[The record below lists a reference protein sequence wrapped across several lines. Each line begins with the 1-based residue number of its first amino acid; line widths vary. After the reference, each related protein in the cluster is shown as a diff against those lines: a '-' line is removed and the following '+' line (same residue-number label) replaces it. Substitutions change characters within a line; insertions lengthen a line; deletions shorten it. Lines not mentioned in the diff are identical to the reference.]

1 VPPGSYSHDDNQKRG
16 NIAVNKSGKGVV
28 GTKTDYVQARKKE
41 HALANGQVLDRKG
54 KIGISENKARCG
66 LPRIIQRKE
75 NAPGAVRGSICLFAL
90 HLSVPFSH
98 FFVLDHP
105 QRQLIGGRKGA
116 SAHEQRA
123 EQGGCPGGR
132 KQHSDDYKLVD
143 GSQYWV
149 TTRKHHTGH
158 YSGNP
163 HNPQRSQIVDAG
175 DQAGLH
181 CR

>member
-1 VPPGSYSHDDNQKRG
+1 MAKFLIGKEKSAFRKIKHAAAFQGSFNEK
-16 NIAVNKSGKGVV
+16 
-28 GTKTDYVQARKKE
+28 KT
-41 HALANGQVLDRKG
+41 LLVL
-54 KIGISENKARCG
+54 SEVAY
-66 LPRIIQRKE
+66 
-75 NAPGAVRGSICLFAL
+75 ACLHL

-132 KQHSDDYKLVD
+132 KQHSDDYKLVA
-143 GSQYWV
+143 GSRAWV

-163 HNPQRSQIVDAG
+163 HNP
-175 DQAGLH
+175 
-181 CR
+181 

>member
-28 GTKTDYVQARKKE
+28 GTKTDYVQAWKKE

-75 NAPGAVRGSICLFAL
+75 NAPGAVRGSICVFAL

-98 FFVLDHP
+98 FFALDHP

-116 SAHEQRA
+116 CLGELRTSATPR
-123 EQGGCPGGR
+123 PGRNSRCYRRQYRIRESPDLHIGL
-132 KQHSDDYKLVD
+132 SDSNRRVRSLARERSRSGYK
-143 GSQYWV
+143 
-149 TTRKHHTGH
+149 
-158 YSGNP
+158 
-163 HNPQRSQIVDAG
+163 
-175 DQAGLH
+175 
-181 CR
+181 